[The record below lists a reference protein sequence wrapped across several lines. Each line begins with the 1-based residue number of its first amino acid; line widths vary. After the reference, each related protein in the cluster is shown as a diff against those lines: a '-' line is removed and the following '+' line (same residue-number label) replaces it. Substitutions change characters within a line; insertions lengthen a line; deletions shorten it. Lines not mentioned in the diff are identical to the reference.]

1 ARAEPVVT
9 ELHRS
14 ARAEPVVTEL
24 HTGQVARAGNVPG
37 VQLGNNLGNNAA
49 R

>member
-1 ARAEPVVT
+1 SARAEPVVN
-9 ELHRS
+9 RS